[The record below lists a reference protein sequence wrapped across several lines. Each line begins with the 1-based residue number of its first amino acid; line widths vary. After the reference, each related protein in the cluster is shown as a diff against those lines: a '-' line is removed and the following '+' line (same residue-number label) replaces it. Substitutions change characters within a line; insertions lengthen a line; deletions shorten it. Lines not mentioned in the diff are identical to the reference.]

1 MAQQE
6 SDFHCWIFL
15 KISRNLLFVKR
26 INQVPLKADLAFEGS
41 FWYSAENMRTNTPE
55 TKGGWKGV
63 IALVSFLLLTA
74 LAIVLQLQYRGFE
87 GPLSDNILIFI
98 LINANF
104 LLLTA
109 VIFMMARSLWKVWME
124 RRQGVLGARFRTKLV
139 FAFVSLSFIPPV
151 LLFLIGSG
159 MFTRSIERLFS
170 LRIENSLKDAVS
182 VSQEYYDRLEKEAFD
197 FGKQISTQMTDA
209 RIMTQFENQVLKEYL
224 TRKAEEYGLGSVEL
238 FSSPRERS
246 VTVVTNQYP
255 PKTFTRTPV
264 DLVAKAFKGDEAADV
279 TGSAKR
285 GEIMRVVVPLYEL
298 SSTEAERQVVAAL
311 AVSFYIPQSLAA
323 KAVVIREG
331 YAQYRSAFS
340 GKEPIKL
347 SYRLGFLSVTLALL
361 LAAIWVALR
370 VAAGITV
377 PIRKLAEGTAAVA
390 AGRFDYRI
398 NETSDDEV
406 GVLIDSFNKMTLDL
420 QQSRERVEQEV
431 NYKKTILSNIETGVV
446 SIDRTGRITTVNQSA
461 SEILGIQEQGVLG
474 RRYDEAFEFLELEP
488 IRGLFRRLEQGQGR
502 EEKELQLNVRGRM
515 LTLRMRISTLRDGN
529 GAVIGSV
536 ITFDDLTELLRAK
549 KAETWQD
556 VARRIAHE
564 FKNPLTPIKLSA
576 ERLRKKHA
584 EGSPDFNA
592 IFDECSLTI
601 VQEADGLRKL
611 VDEFANFARM
621 PSSNPILQPLAPVL
635 ESVVQLYSGAHKDI
649 VFAKDIQPDMPEVF
663 IDHEQIKRVFINLF
677 ENAIEAM
684 GGSGRILVAMKMTP
698 AGMAQIDIADE
709 GPGIAAEDVPKLFEP
724 EFSRK
729 KTKSGLG
736 LAIVLRIIKD
746 HHGTISVTQN
756 DPHGARF
763 IIELPASVKHGDA
776 PDSTF
781 SVWSA

>member
-1 MAQQE
+1 
-6 SDFHCWIFL
+6 
-15 KISRNLLFVKR
+15 
-26 INQVPLKADLAFEGS
+26 
-41 FWYSAENMRTNTPE
+41 MRTYTPE
-55 TKGGWKGV
+55 ANGGWKGV
-63 IALVSFLLLTA
+63 LYLVSFLLLTA

-87 GPLSDNILIFI
+87 GPLSDNILILI

-104 LLLTA
+104 LLLAA
-109 VIFMMARSLWKVWME
+109 VIFMTARSLWKLWME

-182 VSQEYYDRLEKEAFD
+182 VSQEYYDRLQKEAFV
-197 FGKQISTQMTDA
+197 FGKQISRQMTDA
-209 RIMTQFENQVLKEYL
+209 RLLSQFEKQVLKDYL
-224 TRKAEEYGLGSVEL
+224 TKKAEEYGLGSVEL
-238 FSSPRERS
+238 FTSPRERT
-246 VTVVTNQYP
+246 VAVVTSQYP
-255 PKTFTRTPV
+255 AKTFTQTPS
-264 DLVAKAFKGDEAADV
+264 DLVAKALAGQETADV
-279 TGSAKR
+279 TGSAKK
-285 GEIMRVVVPLYEL
+285 GDIMRAVVPLYEY
-298 SSTEAERQVVAAL
+298 SESGTGRQVIAAVS
-311 AVSFYIPQSLAA
+311 VSFYIPQNLAA

-398 NETSDDEV
+398 NEKSDDEV
-406 GVLIDSFNKMTLDL
+406 GMLIDSFNKMTQDL
-420 QQSRERVEQEV
+420 QQSREQVEQEV

-461 SEILGIQEQGVLG
+461 SEILGIEEQDVLG
-474 RRYDEAFEFLELEP
+474 KRYDEAFEFLELDP

-502 EEKELQLNVRGRM
+502 ADEELSLNVRGRM

-529 GAVIGSV
+529 GTIIGSV

-584 EGSPDFNA
+584 EGAPDFDA
-592 IFDECSLTI
+592 VFDECSLTI

-621 PSSNPILQPLAPVL
+621 PSSNPMLQPLAPVL
-635 ESVVQLYSGAHKDI
+635 ESVVQLYNGAHKDI
-649 VFAKDIQPDMPEVF
+649 VFVKDIMPDLPEVF
-663 IDHEQIKRVFINLF
+663 IDREQIKRVFINLF
-677 ENAIEAM
+677 ENAVEAM
-684 GGSGRILVAMKMTP
+684 GGSGRILVAAKMTSS
-698 AGMAQIDIADE
+698 GMAQIAVADE

-746 HHGTISVTQN
+746 HRGTISVSRN

-763 IIELPASVKHGDA
+763 IIELPASVKSGEVH
-776 PDSTF
+776 S
-781 SVWSA
+781 S

>member
-1 MAQQE
+1 MRLPAQ
-6 SDFHCWIFL
+6 
-15 KISRNLLFVKR
+15 
-26 INQVPLKADLAFEGS
+26 EG
-41 FWYSAENMRTNTPE
+41 E
-55 TKGGWKGV
+55 GGWRGV
-63 IALVSFLLLTA
+63 LYLVSFLLLTA
-74 LAIVLQLQYRGFE
+74 LAIAFQLQYRGFE

-109 VIFMMARSLWKVWME
+109 VIFMTARSLWKLWME

-170 LRIENSLKDAVS
+170 LRIENSLKDSVS
-182 VSQEYYDRLEKEAFD
+182 VAQEYYDRLQKEATV
-197 FGKQISTQMTDA
+197 FGKQISGQMADA
-209 RIMTQFENQVLKEYL
+209 RLLPQFENQVLKDYL
-224 TRKAEEYGLGSVEL
+224 TRKADEYGLGSIEL
-238 FSSPRERS
+238 FTSPRERAA
-246 VTVVTNQYP
+246 VVVVTHQYP
-255 PKTFTRTPV
+255 SKTFTPTPA
-264 DLVAKAFKGDEAADV
+264 DFVARAFAGQEAADV
-279 TGSAKR
+279 TGLANK
-285 GEIMRVVVPLYEL
+285 GDVMRAIVPLYEVL
-298 SSTEAERQVVAAL
+298 PSGEGRRVVAAV

-323 KAVVIREG
+323 KAGSIREG

-340 GKEPIKL
+340 KKDPIKL

-398 NETSDDEV
+398 DEKSDDEV
-406 GVLIDSFNKMTLDL
+406 GVLIASFNKMTQDL
-420 QQSRERVEQEV
+420 QYSREQVEQEV

-446 SIDRTGRITTVNQSA
+446 SIDRGGRITTVNHSA
-461 SEILGIQEQGVLG
+461 SEILGIQEQDVLG
-474 RRYDEAFEFLELEP
+474 KRYDEAFGFLELDP
-488 IRGLFRRLEQGQGR
+488 IRRLFRRLEQGQGR
-502 EEKELQLNVRGRM
+502 AEDELSLNVRGRM
-515 LTLRMRISTLRDGN
+515 LTLRMRISTLRDGS
-529 GAVIGSV
+529 GTPIGSV

-584 EGSPDFNA
+584 EGAPDFNA
-592 IFDECSLTI
+592 VFDECSMTI

-621 PSSNPILQPLAPVL
+621 PSSNPTLQPLAPVL

-649 VFAKDIQPDMPEVF
+649 VFVKDIMPGLPEVF
-663 IDHEQIKRVFINLF
+663 LDHEQIKRVFINLF
-677 ENAIEAM
+677 ENAVEAM
-684 GGSGRILVAMKMTP
+684 GGKGRILVAAKMT
-698 AGMAQIDIADE
+698 ASGMAQIEVADE
-709 GPGIAAEDVPKLFEP
+709 GPGIAAEDVPKLFQP
-724 EFSRK
+724 DFSRK
-729 KTKSGLG
+729 KKKSGLG

-746 HHGTISVTQN
+746 HSGTIRVSQN
-756 DPHGARF
+756 DPNGARF
-763 IIELPASVKHGDA
+763 IIELPAGVSIQ
-776 PDSTF
+776 S
-781 SVWSA
+781 S

>member
-1 MAQQE
+1 
-6 SDFHCWIFL
+6 
-15 KISRNLLFVKR
+15 
-26 INQVPLKADLAFEGS
+26 
-41 FWYSAENMRTNTPE
+41 MRTDTQE
-55 TKGGWKGV
+55 ARGGWKGMLY
-63 IALVSFLLLTA
+63 LVSFLLLTA

-87 GPLSDNILIFI
+87 GPLSDNILILI

-104 LLLTA
+104 LLLSA
-109 VIFMMARSLWKVWME
+109 VIFMTARSLWKLWME
-124 RRQGVLGARFRTKLV
+124 RRQGVLGARFRTKLI

-170 LRIENSLKDAVS
+170 LRIENSLKAAVS
-182 VSQEYYDRLEKEAFD
+182 VSQEYYDRLEKEAFV
-197 FGKQISTQMTDA
+197 FGKQISGQMADA
-209 RIMTQFENQVLKEYL
+209 RLLSQFEKQALREYL
-224 TRKAEEYGLGSVEL
+224 ARKSEEYSLGSVEL
-238 FSSPRERS
+238 FISPRKRS
-246 VTVVTNQYP
+246 VVVVTSQYP
-255 PKTFTRTPV
+255 AKTFTQTPS
-264 DLVAKAFKGDEAADV
+264 DLVAKAFAGQEAADV
-279 TGSAKR
+279 TGSAKK
-285 GEIMRVVVPLYEL
+285 GDIMRAVVPLYEL
-298 SSTEAERQVVAAL
+298 SESGAGRKVIAAI

-340 GKEPIKL
+340 GKDPIKL

-398 NETSDDEV
+398 NEKSDDEV
-406 GVLIDSFNKMTLDL
+406 GVLIDSFNKMTHDL
-420 QQSRERVEQEV
+420 QHSRGRVEQEV

-446 SIDRTGRITTVNQSA
+446 SLDRAGRITTVNQSA
-461 SEILGIQEQGVLG
+461 AEVLGIREQDVLG
-474 RRYDEAFEFLELEP
+474 KRYDEAFGFLEYAP
-488 IRGLFRRLEQGQGR
+488 IRGMFRRLEQGRGR
-502 EEKELQLNVRGRM
+502 AEEELSLNVRGRM

-529 GAVIGSV
+529 GAIIGSV

-584 EGSPDFNA
+584 EGAPDFNA
-592 IFDECSLTI
+592 VFDECSLTI
-601 VQEADGLRKL
+601 VREADGLRKL

-621 PSSNPILQPLAPVL
+621 PSSNPKPQPLAPVL
-635 ESVVQLYSGAHKDI
+635 ENVVQLYSGAHKDI
-649 VFAKDIQPDMPEVF
+649 VFVKDIMPDLPEVF
-663 IDHEQIKRVFINLF
+663 IDREQIKRVFINLF
-677 ENAIEAM
+677 ENAVEAM
-684 GGSGRILVAMKMTP
+684 GGSGRILVTAKMGSS
-698 AGMAQIDIADE
+698 GMARIDVADE

-729 KTKSGLG
+729 KAKSGLG
-736 LAIVLRIIKD
+736 LAIVLRIVKD
-746 HHGTISVTQN
+746 HLGTISVSRN

-763 IIELPASVKHGDA
+763 IIELPASVKSGEVHGS
-776 PDSTF
+776 PG
-781 SVWSA
+781 

>member
-1 MAQQE
+1 MTHDTQE
-6 SDFHCWIFL
+6 S
-15 KISRNLLFVKR
+15 KS
-26 INQVPLKADLAFEGS
+26 
-41 FWYSAENMRTNTPE
+41 
-55 TKGGWKGV
+55 GWRGV
-63 IALVSFLLLTA
+63 LYLVSFLLLTA

-87 GPLSDNILIFI
+87 GPLSDSILILI
-98 LINANF
+98 LINANI
-104 LLLTA
+104 LLLAA
-109 VIFMMARSLWKVWME
+109 VIFMMARSLWKLWME
-124 RRQGVLGARFRTKLV
+124 RRHGVLGARFRTKLV

-170 LRIENSLKDAVS
+170 LRIENSLKDSMS
-182 VSQEYYDRLEKEAFD
+182 VAQEYYDRLEQESFA

-209 RIMTQFENQVLKEYL
+209 RLLPQFENQVLKNYL
-224 TRKAEEYGLGSVEL
+224 TRKADEYGLGSVEL
-238 FSSPRERS
+238 FTSPRQRA
-246 VTVVTNQYP
+246 VVVVTSQYP
-255 PKTFTRTPV
+255 AKTFSQTPP
-264 DLVAKAFKGDEAADV
+264 DLVARAFAGQDAAEVTVLAKKGD
-279 TGSAKR
+279 
-285 GEIMRVVVPLYEL
+285 IMRAVVPLHEF
-298 SSTEAERQVVAAL
+298 SASGEEKRVVAAV
-311 AVSFYIPQSLAA
+311 AVSFYIPQRLAA
-323 KAVVIREG
+323 KADNIREG

-347 SYRLGFLSVTLALL
+347 SYRLAFLSVTLALL

-398 NETSDDEV
+398 DETSDDEV
-406 GVLIDSFNKMTLDL
+406 GVLIDSFNKMTHDL
-420 QQSRERVEQEV
+420 QRSREQLEQEV

-446 SIDRTGRITTVNQSA
+446 SIDRGGRITTVNRSA
-461 SEILGIQEQGVLG
+461 SEILGIQEKDVLDK
-474 RRYDEAFEFLELEP
+474 RYDEAFGFIELDP
-488 IRGLFRRLEQGQGR
+488 IRSLFRRLEDGQGR
-502 EEKELQLNVRGRM
+502 AEEELSLNVRGRI

-529 GAVIGSV
+529 GTPIGTV
-536 ITFDDLTELLRAK
+536 VTFDDLSELLRAK

-584 EGSPDFNA
+584 EGAADFDA
-592 IFDECSLTI
+592 VFDECSLTI

-621 PSSNPILQPLAPVL
+621 PSSNPTLQPLAPVI
-635 ESVVQLYSGAHKDI
+635 ESVLQLYSGAHRDI
-649 VFAKDIQPDMPEVF
+649 LFVKELSPDLPEVLL
-663 IDHEQIKRVFINLF
+663 DREQIKRVLINLF
-677 ENAIEAM
+677 ENAVEAM
-684 GGSGRILVAMKMTP
+684 GGTGKLVVSAKQTTSGMVRIDV
-698 AGMAQIDIADE
+698 ADE
-709 GPGIAAEDVPKLFEP
+709 GPGIAAEDVPKLFDP

-746 HHGTISVTQN
+746 HGGSISVSRN

-763 IIELPASVKHGDA
+763 IIELPVAIRKIH
-776 PDSTF
+776 STEYRVQ
-781 SVWSA
+781 SSDVS

>member
-1 MAQQE
+1 M
-6 SDFHCWIFL
+6 L
-15 KISRNLLFVKR
+15 
-26 INQVPLKADLAFEGS
+26 
-41 FWYSAENMRTNTPE
+41 Y
-55 TKGGWKGV
+55 
-63 IALVSFLLLTA
+63 LVTFLLLTA

-104 LLLTA
+104 LLLAA
-109 VIFMMARSLWKVWME
+109 VIFMMARSLWKLWME

-170 LRIENSLKDAVS
+170 LRIENSLLDSVS
-182 VSQEYYDRLEKEAFD
+182 VAQEYYDRLQKEATD
-197 FGKQISTQMTDA
+197 FGNQISGQMTDA
-209 RIMTQFENQVLKEYL
+209 RLLPQFENQVIESYL
-224 TRKAEEYGLGSVEL
+224 ARKADEYGLGSVEL
-238 FSSPRERS
+238 FTSPHERA
-246 VTVVTNQYP
+246 VVVVTHQYP
-255 PKTFTRTPV
+255 SKTFTQTSA
-264 DLVAKAFKGDEAADV
+264 DLVAKAFKGQEVADV
-279 TGSAKR
+279 TGAAKK
-285 GEIMRVVVPLYEL
+285 GDIMRAVVPLYEL
-298 SSTEAERQVVAAL
+298 SPSGEGRQIAAAV
-311 AVSFYIPQSLAA
+311 AVSFYIPRSLAA
-323 KAVVIREG
+323 KSDSIREG

-340 GKEPIKL
+340 KKDPIKL

-398 NETSDDEV
+398 DEKSDDEV
-406 GVLIDSFNKMTLDL
+406 GVLIASFNKMTHDL
-420 QQSRERVEQEV
+420 QHSREQVEQEV

-446 SIDRTGRITTVNQSA
+446 SIDRGGRITTVNHSA
-461 SEILGIQEQGVLG
+461 SEILGIQEQDVLG
-474 RRYDEAFEFLELEP
+474 KRYDEAFGFLELDP
-488 IRGLFRRLEQGQGR
+488 IRSLFRKLEQGQGR
-502 EEKELQLNVRGRM
+502 AEEELSLNVRGRI
-515 LTLRMRISTLRDGN
+515 LTLRIRISTLRDSN
-529 GAVIGSV
+529 GMPIGSV

-592 IFDECSLTI
+592 VFDECSMTI

-621 PSSNPILQPLAPVL
+621 PSSTPTLQPLAPVL

-649 VFAKDIQPDMPEVF
+649 VFVKDIMPELPEVF
-663 IDHEQIKRVFINLF
+663 LDREQIKRVFINLF
-677 ENAIEAM
+677 ENAVEAM
-684 GGSGRILVAMKMTP
+684 GGKGRILVAAKM
-698 AGMAQIDIADE
+698 ASSGMAQIEVADE
-709 GPGIAAEDVPKLFEP
+709 GPGIADEDVPKLFQP
-724 EFSRK
+724 DFSRK
-729 KTKSGLG
+729 KKKSGLG

-746 HHGTISVTQN
+746 HSGTIRVSKN
-756 DPHGARF
+756 DPRGARF
-763 IIELPASVKHGDA
+763 IIELPVGVKNEA
-776 PDSTF
+776 VRS
-781 SVWSA
+781 

>member
-1 MAQQE
+1 MRFNTQE
-6 SDFHCWIFL
+6 
-15 KISRNLLFVKR
+15 
-26 INQVPLKADLAFEGS
+26 G
-41 FWYSAENMRTNTPE
+41 
-55 TKGGWKGV
+55 KGGWRGV
-63 IALVSFLLLTA
+63 LYLVAFLLLTA
-74 LAIVLQLQYRGFE
+74 LAIAFQLQYRGFE

-109 VIFMMARSLWKVWME
+109 VIFMMARSLWKLWME

-170 LRIENSLKDAVS
+170 LRIENSLRDSVS
-182 VSQEYYDRLEKEAFD
+182 VAQEYYDRLQKEATVFSR
-197 FGKQISTQMTDA
+197 QISGQMTDA
-209 RIMTQFENQVLKEYL
+209 RLLPQFENQVLKDYL
-224 TRKAEEYGLGSVEL
+224 ARKADEYGLGSVEL
-238 FSSPRERS
+238 FTSPRERS
-246 VTVVTNQYP
+246 VVVVTRQYP
-255 PKTFTRTPV
+255 SKTFTQTPV
-264 DLVAKAFKGDEAADV
+264 DLVALAFAGQEAADV
-279 TGSAKR
+279 TGLANK
-285 GEIMRVVVPLYEL
+285 GDVMRAVVPLYEL
-298 SSTEAERQVVAAL
+298 LPSGEGRQVVAAV

-323 KAVVIREG
+323 KSDSIREG

-340 GKEPIKL
+340 KKDPIKL

-370 VAAGITV
+370 VADGITV

-398 NETSDDEV
+398 DEKSDDEV
-406 GVLIDSFNKMTLDL
+406 GVLIDSFNKMTHDL
-420 QQSRERVEQEV
+420 QHSREQVEQEV

-446 SIDRTGRITTVNQSA
+446 SIDRGGRITTVNHSA
-461 SEILGIQEQGVLG
+461 SEILGIQEQDVLG
-474 RRYDEAFEFLELEP
+474 KRYDEAFGFLELDP

-502 EEKELQLNVRGRM
+502 AEEELSLNVRGRM
-515 LTLRMRISTLRDGN
+515 LTLRIRISTLRDGN
-529 GAVIGSV
+529 GTPIGSV

-584 EGSPDFNA
+584 EGAPDFNA
-592 IFDECSLTI
+592 VFDECSLTI

-621 PSSNPILQPLAPVL
+621 PSSNPTLQPLAPVL

-649 VFAKDIQPDMPEVF
+649 VFVKDIMPELPEVF
-663 IDHEQIKRVFINLF
+663 LDHEQIKRVFINLF
-677 ENAIEAM
+677 ENAVEAM
-684 GGSGRILVAMKMTP
+684 GGKGRILVTAKMTSS
-698 AGMAQIDIADE
+698 GMAQIEVADE

-724 EFSRK
+724 DFSRK
-729 KTKSGLG
+729 KKKSGLG

-746 HHGTISVTQN
+746 HGGTIRVSQN

-763 IIELPASVKHGDA
+763 IMELPAAVRNGEVRS
-776 PDSTF
+776 
-781 SVWSA
+781 